1 MGAESASPLN
11 GGWNGTD
18 RIGGMVGTSMITSG
32 CEMNLVTA
40 AGNPMGHKSWSC
52 VGQNKG
58 RKEGAGIPTYSSNR
72 LCVGKGKQLNPQ
84 TSCDS
89 AEQHIARI
97 LSGLFRSA
105 RQKVLRRAQ
114 LDSCSVFLKILYLI
128 PACSQVSRR
137 ASLSW
142 VGLFRSAK
150 QKMPRRPFSNL
161 TIIDNT
167 DLTDLDTNSF
177 ANAIMV
183 AAPDTASLPCNAY
196 ELRDAIYQHHGITI
210 ALESISYYGPGFFLR
225 LPTPAA
231 KTHLLT
237 NCFISINNNNFVFMP
252 WKQQHGATSVPLQ
265 DLLRSN
271 PLNLH
276 LAKDTPT
283 NEPYERLIIYI
294 SGMPPHLCS
303 NSVLY

>member
-1 MGAESASPLN
+1 
-11 GGWNGTD
+11 
-18 RIGGMVGTSMITSG
+18 
-32 CEMNLVTA
+32 
-40 AGNPMGHKSWSC
+40 
-52 VGQNKG
+52 
-58 RKEGAGIPTYSSNR
+58 
-72 LCVGKGKQLNPQ
+72 
-84 TSCDS
+84 
-89 AEQHIARI
+89 
-97 LSGLFRSA
+97 
-105 RQKVLRRAQ
+105 
-114 LDSCSVFLKILYLI
+114 
-128 PACSQVSRR
+128 
-137 ASLSW
+137 
-142 VGLFRSAK
+142 
-150 QKMPRRPFSNL
+150 MPRCPFSNL

-167 DLTDLDTNSF
+167 GLTDLDTNSF

-196 ELRDAIYQHHGITI
+196 ELRDAIYQHHGITM

-237 NCFISINNNNFVFMP
+237 NCFISINNSYFVFMP
-252 WKQQHGATSVPLQ
+252 WKPQNGATSVPLQ

-303 NSVLY
+303 NSVLYRLFDRLCTINEINFISATLQYEITVRGQLSALPLQAHIGLRNAPATNDIIDIWPLKYEILRPNARQGHSTRGTHLSYSR

>member
-1 MGAESASPLN
+1 
-11 GGWNGTD
+11 
-18 RIGGMVGTSMITSG
+18 MV
-32 CEMNLVTA
+32 L
-40 AGNPMGHKSWSC
+40 
-52 VGQNKG
+52 
-58 RKEGAGIPTYSSNR
+58 
-72 LCVGKGKQLNPQ
+72 
-84 TSCDS
+84 
-89 AEQHIARI
+89 
-97 LSGLFRSA
+97 LFF
-105 RQKVLRRAQ
+105 
-114 LDSCSVFLKILYLI
+114 FLIDTKMAFIQY
-128 PACSQVSRR
+128 
-137 ASLSW
+137 
-142 VGLFRSAK
+142 
-150 QKMPRRPFSNL
+150 MPRRPFSNL

-252 WKQQHGATSVPLQ
+252 WKPQHGATSVPLQ

-303 NSVLY
+303 NSVLYRLFDRLCTINEINFISATLQYEITVRGQLSALPLQAHIGLRNAPATNDIIDIWPLKYEILRANARQGHSTRGTHLSYSR